1 MGNIVADGLRLF
13 HSFPYA
19 FGAGVILALVCSF
32 LGVLVVLNRLVFIGA
47 TLSEVAT
54 CGIAAS
60 LFYRI
65 HPFLGAVVLTL
76 AAVSLLAFYSSEE
89 RLPHDSIMAAIF
101 ILTSSLAVLFVS
113 KSAFGLDEV
122 RSLLYGDLIITSAE
136 DFKILSLAV
145 IPPILLIGLFF
156 RPIVYTFL
164 DRDAA
169 RVLGIK
175 TRLWELCFYYAL
187 GIVVSAAS
195 KLGGM
200 LLIFCYLV
208 ISPMTGLI
216 LSKRLWKSI
225 LIAMAAAL
233 LSTFIGF
240 HFSYAEDLPTN
251 QAIIMAACFIFV
263 FAAIS
268 AKIVS
273 VVFKNFEFKKQ
284 HKNQP
289 A

>member
-1 MGNIVADGLRLF
+1 MEPLLENFVQIF

-19 FGAGVILALVCSF
+19 FGAGVILALACSF

-60 LFYRI
+60 LFFQI
-65 HPFLGAVVLTL
+65 HPFLGATGLTL
-76 AAVSLLAFYSSEE
+76 ATVSLLAFSSSED
-89 RLPHDSIMAAIF
+89 RVPRDSVMAAVF

-113 KSAFGLDEV
+113 KSAFGLEEV

-136 DFKILSLAV
+136 DFKILSWTV
-145 IPPILLIGLFF
+145 IPLALLIGVFL

-169 RVLGIK
+169 KVLKIK
-175 TRLWELCFYYAL
+175 TKLWELCFYYVL

-208 ISPMTGLI
+208 IFPMIGLL
-216 LSKRLWKSI
+216 LSNRLWKTI
-225 LIAMAAAL
+225 AIAMVTAL
-233 LSTFIGF
+233 LSTLIGF
-240 HFSYAEDLPTN
+240 HFSYTEDLPTN
-251 QAIIMAACFIFV
+251 QAIIVTGCLMLV
-263 FAAIS
+263 FAGLG
-268 AKIVS
+268 AKIFS
-273 VVFKNFEFKKQ
+273 TFSAQKNSGKSLFQ
-284 HKNQP
+284 R
-289 A
+289 